1 MHLILDGPIDA
12 EDAVILA
19 HGAGAAM
26 DSPWMDTI
34 AALLAERG
42 IRVGRF
48 EFPYME
54 ARRGGSRRP
63 PDREPVL
70 RRAWHDALDAF
81 GRGSDVVIGG
91 KSMGGRIAT
100 LIADEAAVRGVVCF
114 GYPFHPAGRPD
125 RLRTEH
131 LAATHTPTLI
141 VQGERDALGSRAE
154 VQRYKL
160 RNTVQMQWLPDGD
173 HSLTPRK
180 ASGVTLDANMC
191 AAADGATRFMHS
203 VPPRTGD

>member
-1 MHLILDGPIDA
+1 MRLLFDGPVDA
-12 EDAVILA
+12 ADAVILA

-26 DSPWMDTI
+26 DSPWMDAI

-48 EFPYME
+48 EFPYIA
-54 ARRGGSRRP
+54 ARRDGARRP

-70 RRAWHDALDAF
+70 RAAWHRAIETF
-81 GRGSDVVIGG
+81 GRGADVVIGG

-100 LIADEAAVRGVVCF
+100 LIADEAVVRGVVCF
-114 GYPFHPAGRPD
+114 GYPFHPAGKPE

-131 LAATHTPTLI
+131 LATIRTPTLI
-141 VQGERDALGSRAE
+141 VQGERDPLGSRAE
-154 VQRYKL
+154 VDGYALGAAVR
-160 RNTVQMQWLPDGD
+160 THWLPDGD

-180 ASGVTLDANMC
+180 ASGVTLEANMR
-191 AAADGATRFMHS
+191 AAADVAARFIRS
-203 VPPRTGD
+203 LA